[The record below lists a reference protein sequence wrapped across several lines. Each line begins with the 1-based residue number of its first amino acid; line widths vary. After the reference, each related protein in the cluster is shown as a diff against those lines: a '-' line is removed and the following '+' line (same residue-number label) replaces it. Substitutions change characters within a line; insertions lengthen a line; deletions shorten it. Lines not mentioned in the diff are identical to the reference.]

1 METTT
6 VKLVSVYNGFLQLR
20 VSLPRR
26 LSLLMPKVFAAQG
39 STLNFHEFFT
49 QKLKKY
55 KTTTFSKKTPKNISR
70 EIKVVNS
77 WKLQNPNIFT
87 IFFNQIFFDNFSVK
101 SKLSKTKK
109 CKTATCSRV
118 FHPKFFVSIVRSNL
132 VSMKLD
138 LVMPNAKS
146 DFYNYGGAQTV
157 KKGFIVTWSK
167 SPIYL
172 VFFVIVDLCYTS
184 QEILLVITE
193 DLTKLSYLP
202 HHLW

>member
-26 LSLLMPKVFAAQG
+26 LSLLMPKVFPAQG

-55 KTTTFSKKTPKNISR
+55 KTTTFSKKNPKNISR

-101 SKLSKTKK
+101 SKLSMTKK

-118 FHPKFFVSIVRSNL
+118 FHPKFFVSILRSNL

-193 DLTKLSYLP
+193 DLTKLSLS